1 MLAWQCY
8 FSFEIFF
15 SFYFSVILTF
25 LLFKCSYF
33 INWSIFSL
41 NLYFFSF
48 CMQMPLLLN
57 LSRDV
62 NRVPGTWVQKKLPD
76 PG

>member
-1 MLAWQCY
+1 
-8 FSFEIFF
+8 
-15 SFYFSVILTF
+15 
-25 LLFKCSYF
+25 
-33 INWSIFSL
+33 
-41 NLYFFSF
+41 
-48 CMQMPLLLN
+48 MQMPLLLN